1 MREPFDHPLWRFSL
15 RVYAAPGVEEACL
28 RLQDRYGANVNLILF
43 CCWFGHAG
51 YGEIGSARL
60 SEVLAPVRQWHD
72 KAVAPLRALRRVL
85 KQDPLPLST
94 NAAEPVRQKI
104 LDAELSAEQALQTL
118 LFKCVAGLIAEEKPA
133 AARRTDSDSNLAA
146 YLATAGIHLEEAVER
161 ELCTLIDAAF
171 KDI

>member
-72 KAVAPLRALRRVL
+72 KAVAPLRALRRTL
-85 KQDPLPLST
+85 KKDPLPLSN
-94 NAAEPVRQKI
+94 NAVEPIRQKI
-104 LDAELSAEQALQTL
+104 LDAELSTERALQAL
-118 LFKCVAGLIAEEKPA
+118 LFECVAGLVAEEKPA
-133 AARRTDSDSNLAA
+133 AAR
-146 YLATAGIHLEEAVER
+146 
-161 ELCTLIDAAF
+161 
-171 KDI
+171 